1 MALTKLNNQTIAD
14 LTDFNLSAD
23 DMPSGSVLQVVV
35 GEEPTSIAVNST
47 GYTFLQTYITP
58 KSSSSKIIV
67 EAHIQ
72 FGANNADNFDWGM
85 HFLEDNVVIETNADS
100 DASRGGN
107 DVWFSND
114 DTPRGGND
122 GWMMWN
128 ASGCV
133 EVSNTNTNTRWYGI
147 WINSSDTR
155 NFYINRVT
163 NSGTV
168 VRGLSTLKLTE
179 VAT

>member
-1 MALTKLNNQTIAD
+1 MALTTLNTRSIQPIA
-14 LTDFNLSAD
+14 
-23 DMPSGSVLQVVV
+23 GSVLQVVV
-35 GEEPTSIAVNST
+35 GEEPTAIAVNST
-47 GYTFLQTYITP
+47 GHTFLNTYITP

-72 FGANNADNFDWGM
+72 FGAHDLNNFDWGM

-107 DVWFSND
+107 DVWFSGD
-114 DTPRGGND
+114 DTPRGGSE

-128 ASGCV
+128 TSGCV
-133 EVSNTNTNTRWYGI
+133 EVSNTSTNTRWYGI
-147 WINSSDTR
+147 WINSNATR

-163 NSGTV
+163 NSGTI